1 MSAKGLL
8 TKKDNY
14 SVEVKYSSEAINKKL
29 VRFTVLEG
37 NSLEISADD
46 LISILVNQVSSET
59 LEPTFVD
66 SERINV
72 VEVSRQLECV
82 LEEDMKKGD
91 KIRLNYIH
99 PYPLEFALLEEVYK
113 VAKLNTDV
121 PALVLTKEY
130 IEETREKLKPEMT
143 EFMNKFYKSFR
154 NIKTP

>member
-1 MSAKGLL
+1 MSKPTELKTENYTIQVAFSPEAK
-8 TKKDNY
+8 K
-14 SVEVKYSSEAINKKL
+14 KKL
-29 VRFTVLEG
+29 MKFISKGGDEFV
-37 NSLEISADD
+37 ISAEEM
-46 LISILVNQVSSET
+46 ISILINQVSAET
-59 LEPTFVD
+59 IAPTFVD
-66 SERINV
+66 TEKINV

-82 LEEDMKKGD
+82 LEEDMKKGQ

-99 PYPLEFALLEEVYK
+99 PYPLEYALLEEVYK
-113 VAKLNTDV
+113 VAKINMDV